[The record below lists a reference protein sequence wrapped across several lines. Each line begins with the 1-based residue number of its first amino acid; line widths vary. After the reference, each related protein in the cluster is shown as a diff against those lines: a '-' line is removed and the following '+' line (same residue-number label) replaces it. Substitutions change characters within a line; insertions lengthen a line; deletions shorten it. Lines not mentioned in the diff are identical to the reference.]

1 MKPIKGMNLDVS
13 PDAQPEGT
21 YRIAKNFVYDAE
33 FDGLQQDFGTGL
45 RKAQIVGK
53 HVIASYSFNNGD
65 IVVLTSNSVVTGST
79 QTIQMFKGDTES
91 FVLVEDDAGLLFDPS
106 KVYDIT
112 HFEDAD
118 SNRHIIITG
127 GGQKP
132 LIFNVDLPAADQPNI
147 GVSNL
152 FPDRNLPTI
161 SQISQGSGS
170 LPKGSYFFSARYVL
184 GETRTD
190 FGPPFGPI
198 RLIENGSGLTLRLDN
213 LDTRY
218 DKVEIGMIGVSNAAI
233 STKVVAT
240 APVTAGTQELFASG
254 QSFGE
259 ALLEEVAIL
268 PQVYT
273 EAETVEFH
281 DNRLYLGNVK
291 THDESGLQAKANHI
305 VPCWEIIADATGAA
319 PTTTGEDPSGGFFAP
334 GEVYAFYV
342 AWVRDDGSMTQAY
355 HIPGRPKKNFEVK
368 VISAAGHAGG
378 TTNPSIDPT
387 STINTLLADTSG
399 ANTANLLDFLK
410 NDRNVLESTD
420 PAYGSTKFFQTRCTA
435 TKFSIKTANGV
446 DFHHGRM
453 GFWENENET
462 YPAGFPAGRDIGY
475 ASSGTSV
482 NSDTEITLAG
492 EKVRHHRMP
501 SLGWLIDNFSDP
513 TVGFDFD
520 AFQEHG
526 LKVRFDFIE
535 IPEGYQSAVIFHAVR
550 NSTNSTV
557 FTHTPI
563 HFGAANHFAWF
574 GDGGT
579 QYKDYST
586 VSVINSR
593 NVNGIFG
600 DSTVN
605 TGDANKGSLTSSA
618 DFNLIN
624 DAAGDPR
631 KFDGSQ
637 FDDSDT
643 HVSGTTTGNQN
654 KSSFKT
660 EFQERLNVHYNKAVA
675 FAQDILATKPILPKS
690 MYTVFDYML
699 IQMEHFPQDVVG
711 HTGGSSSGRSH
722 TMHITTGGNN
732 PDEFFEVNDNDN
744 GTNKC
749 RRFLIDFTENY
760 TGNHNQS
767 FSHSRVLPMRNQRYM
782 PAGVID
788 DEVKFD
794 NRRGAE
800 CFYWDYKN
808 VANTDTPYFGGH
820 GATNPEGGTFGKYH
834 NAGDR
839 LWFSVLNSD
848 SGILGPTA
856 TGDTDASRFSRQA
869 GSTTYNHD
877 QMDGY
882 YLQGMP
888 TTRGTLAVCRL
899 PFVTVMTFQTNCYL
913 NRDSQDL
920 SLCTATRPS
929 SAMLASPSGTNASGL
944 RTMTSDR
951 VFGDIHYSKTQYR
964 VTSTTGYNVKLND
977 SDQTDIASVSQNS
990 AMSNS
995 VFGILGDS
1003 IEKGT
1008 FDGFRGVQIALIKV
1022 NSYSPA
1028 SYLFHNSEKAQHK
1041 EKERESL
1048 MRNVIPE
1055 ETNDFSLNADFL
1067 KVNNFLQPTISDGIT
1082 ALDFS
1087 FPYRVARSKAQDNAS
1102 DALNLRTFPALD
1114 FIEQTRTRG
1123 TITNLQSYGD
1133 KLLIHH
1139 QDSLFISIGK
1149 EAVATT
1155 TGSVVLGTGD
1165 IFRVQPTELIPSEY
1179 GFAGSQHIQGCTLT
1193 PQGYF
1198 FVDVR
1203 RRRVF
1208 LYDGKINEISNKG
1221 MRKWFQ
1227 DNLQLGGFQSGSENG
1242 QITQFQ
1248 PGVHAE
1254 YDPVFNRVLLMIR
1267 NNELQSGE
1275 TNYNNSIP
1283 VQFSAYE
1290 VNDTFTPKDKVISYS
1305 LHTGAWISLHDLP
1318 FNKFAAT
1325 ATKIYGIRTK
1335 AQGGGPLAQIFE
1347 LFDPSVGSINYLAQ
1361 VSGNGTKAPAQI
1373 DVSFPTK
1380 EPVQWQSFS
1389 WHTKAVDH
1397 VPTSANFG
1405 HYDLT
1410 TTFEK
1415 AAVYNDYQCSGDLT
1429 FTKANQVDIANVQQ
1443 VTLRHNGTRNAF
1455 NGFRDLVDNT
1465 AVRFLDPDYN
1475 FVTSNLNANKN
1486 WFDQRRFKSTHAVLR
1501 LISTLDTTK
1510 RLYLYDIDAK
1520 VRKSYR

>member
-33 FDGLQQDFGTGL
+33 FDGLQQDFGTSL
-45 RKAQIVGK
+45 HKAQLTAN

-65 IVVLTSNSVVTGST
+65 IVVLTSGAVTSGTT
-79 QTIQMFKGDTES
+79 QTIQLFKGDTES
-91 FVLVEDDAGLLFDPS
+91 FVIVEDDSGLLFDPS

-132 LIFNVDLPAADQPNI
+132 LIFNVDLPSANQPDI

-161 SQISQGSGS
+161 SQVSQSSGS
-170 LPKGSYFFSARYVL
+170 LSQGSYFFSARYVL
-184 GETRTD
+184 DETRTD

-198 RLIENGSGLTLRLDN
+198 RLIENGSGLTLQLDN

-233 STKVVAT
+233 STKVVGVK
-240 APVTAGTQELFASG
+240 PVTATSAQVFCGGE
-254 QSFGE
+254 SFGE

-273 EAETVEFH
+273 AAETVEFH

-291 THDESGLQAKANHI
+291 THDESGLQQKANAI
-305 VPCWEIIADATGAA
+305 TTCWEIIKNPTGAP
-319 PTTTGEDPSGGFFAP
+319 PTNTGADPNGSFFAP

-355 HIPGRPKKNFEVK
+355 HIPGRPKKNFTVK
-368 VISAAGHAGG
+368 VISSAANLADSAD
-378 TTNPSIDPT
+378 PSIDPT
-387 STINTLLADTSG
+387 STIDTLLADTSG
-399 ANTANLLDFLK
+399 ANAGGQLDFLK
-410 NDRNVLESTD
+410 NDKNVLESDD
-420 PAYGSTKFFQTRCTA
+420 PGYGDTKFFQTRCTA
-435 TKFSIKTANGV
+435 TKFNNKSVGPI

-453 GFWENENET
+453 SYWENANEQ
-462 YPAGFPAGRDIGY
+462 YPANFPTGRDIAY
-475 ASSGTSV
+475 NSSGLTV
-482 NSDTEITLAG
+482 DSDTEEVLAG
-492 EKVRHHRMP
+492 QNVRHHRMP
-501 SLGWLIDNFSDP
+501 SLGWLIDKLSDP
-513 TVGFDFD
+513 STGFDFD

-526 LKVRFDFIE
+526 LKVRFDFVE
-535 IPEGYQSAVIFHAVR
+535 VPAGYQSAVIFHAVR
-550 NSTNSTV
+550 NTTNSTV

-563 HFGAANHFAWF
+563 HFGNANHFAWF
-574 GDGGT
+574 GDGGE
-579 QYKDYST
+579 QYRDYST

-593 NVNGIFG
+593 NANAVFG
-600 DSTVN
+600 DSSVN
-605 TGDANKGSLTSSA
+605 DGSNSLGSISGSTNRNLINSAAGEPKEFDGTAFTASDTHLNSTSNKGSY
-618 DFNLIN
+618 
-624 DAAGDPR
+624 
-631 KFDGSQ
+631 
-637 FDDSDT
+637 
-643 HVSGTTTGNQN
+643 
-654 KSSFKT
+654 KT
-660 EFQERLNVHYNKAVA
+660 EYQDRLSVHYNKAVA
-675 FAQDILATKPILPKS
+675 FAQDVLATKPLLPKN
-690 MYTVFDYML
+690 MYTTFEYML
-699 IQMEHFPQDVVG
+699 VQMEHFPTEV
-711 HTGGSSSGRSH
+711 TGNTAGSTGRTH
-722 TMHITTGGNN
+722 TMVITTGEGNN
-732 PDEFFEVNDNDN
+732 GQSNAPEFFETNSNDD
-744 GTNKC
+744 GTNKS
-749 RRFLIDFTENY
+749 RRFLMDFTENY
-760 TGNHNQS
+760 TGNVVQS
-767 FSHSRVLPMRNQRYM
+767 FSHSRILPMRNQRYM

-808 VANTDTPYFGGH
+808 IANTETPYVGGH
-820 GATNPEGGTFGKYH
+820 GNSGFSALH
-834 NAGDR
+834 QNAGDR
-839 LWFSVLNSD
+839 LWFSVLNSNA
-848 SGILGPTA
+848 GVLGNTA
-856 TGDTDASRFSRQA
+856 TGNTDAARFTRQA
-869 GSTTYNHD
+869 GNTTYAHD
-877 QMDGY
+877 QMDGFL
-882 YLQGMP
+882 LQSMA
-888 TTRGTLAVCRL
+888 TTEGTLAVCRL
-899 PFVTVMTFQTNCYL
+899 PFVTVMSFQQNCYL
-913 NRDSQDL
+913 NRDTQDL
-920 SLCTATRPS
+920 SLCTATAPVS
-929 SAMLASPSGTNASGL
+929 TMLDAPTGTSASGL
-944 RTMTSDR
+944 KTITSDK

-964 VTSTTGYNVKLND
+964 VTSNTGYNVKLSA
-977 SDQTDIASVSQNS
+977 SDEDDAAPVPQNS
-990 AMSNS
+990 SLPSVVLTGVLGNS
-995 VFGILGDS
+995 Q
-1003 IEKGT
+1003 EKGT
-1008 FDGFRGVQIALIKV
+1008 FDGFRGVLIGLFKV
-1022 NSYSPA
+1022 NTYSPV
-1028 SYLFHNSEKAQHK
+1028 SYLFHNEDKLQHK

-1048 MRNVIPE
+1048 MRNASPE
-1055 ETNDFSLNADFL
+1055 ETNDFTLNADFL
-1067 KVNNFLQPTISDGIT
+1067 KVNNFLQPTISDGVT
-1082 ALDFS
+1082 ALDFT
-1087 FPYRVARSKAQDNAS
+1087 FPYRVARSKAQDTAS
-1102 DALNLRTFPALD
+1102 DALNLRKFPALD

-1123 TITNLQSYGD
+1123 SITHLQSYGD

-1227 DNLQLGGFQSGSENG
+1227 DNLQLGGFQSGSDNG

-1267 NNELQSGE
+1267 NNELKSGQ
-1275 TNYNNSIP
+1275 NYNNSIP
-1283 VQFSAYE
+1283 AQFSEYE

-1325 ATKIYGIRTK
+1325 ATKIYGLRTK
-1335 AQGGGPLAQIFE
+1335 AQGGGPLARIFE
-1347 LFDPSVGSINYLAQ
+1347 LFDPSVSSINYLAL
-1361 VSGNGTKAPAQI
+1361 VNDGTKAPAQI

-1380 EPVQWQSFS
+1380 DPVQWQSFS

-1429 FTKANQVDIANVQQ
+1429 FTKANEVDIANVQQ

-1475 FVTSNLNANKN
+1475 FVTSNLNVNKN
-1486 WFDQRRFKSTHAVLR
+1486 WFDQRRVKSTHAVLR

>member
-1 MKPIKGMNLDVS
+1 MKPLKGMNLDVS

-33 FDGLQQDFGTGL
+33 FDGLQQDFGTSGT
-45 RKAQIVGK
+45 KAQIVGK
-53 HVIASYSFNNGD
+53 HIIASYSFSNGD
-65 IVVLTSNSVVTGST
+65 IVVLTSSSVITGST
-79 QTIQMFKGDTES
+79 QTIEIFKGGTES
-91 FVLVEDDAGLLFDPS
+91 FVLVENDAGLLFDPG

-132 LIFNVDLPAADQPNI
+132 LIFNVDLAAANQPDI
-147 GVSNL
+147 GISNL

-161 SQISQGSGS
+161 SQSSQSSGI
-170 LPKGSYFFSARYVL
+170 LGAGSYFFSARYVL

-198 RLIENGSGLTLRLDN
+198 RLIENGSGVTLTLAN

-218 DKVEIGMIGVSNAAI
+218 DKVEVGMIGVSNASI
-233 STKVVAT
+233 TTKVVGIR
-240 APVTAGTQELFASG
+240 PVTSGSISILVTG

-259 ALLEEVAIL
+259 ALLEEVAVL

-273 EAETVEFH
+273 QAETVEFH

-291 THDESGLQAKANHI
+291 THDETGLQAKANSI
-305 VPCWEIIADATGAA
+305 VPCWEIIKNPTGAA
-319 PTTTGEDPSGGFFAP
+319 PSTSGADPRGSFFAP

-355 HIPGRPKKNFEVK
+355 HIPGRPKKNFDVK
-368 VISAAGHAGG
+368 VVSAAGHASG
-378 TTNPSIDPT
+378 TANPSIDVT
-387 STINTLLADTSG
+387 STIDTLLADTSG

-420 PAYGSTKFFQTRCTA
+420 SLYGDTKYFQTRCTA
-435 TKFSIKTANGV
+435 TKFNTKSVGPI

-462 YPAGFPAGRDIGY
+462 YPVGYPAGRDIGY

-482 NSDTEITLAG
+482 NADTEITLAG
-492 EKVRHHRMP
+492 QKVRHHRMP
-501 SLGWLIDNFSDP
+501 SLGWLIDNISSP
-513 TVGFDFD
+513 GSGFDFD

-526 LKVRFDFIE
+526 LRVRFDFID
-535 IPEGYQSAVIFHAVR
+535 IPDGYQSAVIFHAVR
-550 NSTNSTV
+550 NTSNSTV

-574 GDGGT
+574 GDGGL
-579 QYKDYST
+579 QYRDYST

-605 TGDANKGSLTSSA
+605 TGNSNKGSITSSGV
-618 DFNLIN
+618 FNLIN
-624 DAAGDPR
+624 NAAGNPR

-637 FDDSDT
+637 FDDGET
-643 HVSGTTTGNQN
+643 HVVGTTTANQN

-675 FAQDILATKPILPKS
+675 FSQDVLATKPLLPKS

-699 IQMEHFPQDVVG
+699 IQMEHFPQDVIG
-711 HTGGSSSGRSH
+711 HPGGLTSGRTH
-722 TMHITTGGNN
+722 TMHITTGGGGANQ
-732 PDEFFEVNDNDN
+732 FFETNDNDD
-744 GTNKC
+744 GTNKS
-749 RRFLIDFTENY
+749 RRFLIDFTEDY

-767 FSHSRVLPMRNQRYM
+767 FSHSRILPMRNQRYI

-808 VANTDTPYFGGH
+808 IANTATPYFGGH
-820 GATNPEGGTFGKYH
+820 GATTPEGDPFGKFH

-848 SGILGPTA
+848 AGVLGDTA
-856 TGDTDASRFSRQA
+856 TGNTDASRFSRTA
-869 GSTTYNHD
+869 SSTVYNHD

-888 TTRGTLAVCRL
+888 TSRGTLAVCRL

-929 SAMLASPSGTNASGL
+929 SVMLNSPSGTDASGL
-944 RTMTSDR
+944 KTITSDNT
-951 VFGDIHYSKTQYR
+951 FGDIHYSKTQYR
-964 VTSTTGYNVKLND
+964 VTSNTGYNVKLND
-977 SDQTDIASVSQNS
+977 ADQNDIASLNQNN

-995 VFGILGDS
+995 VFGTLGDS
-1003 IEKGT
+1003 DEKGT
-1008 FDGFRGVQIALIKV
+1008 FDGFRGVQIGLFKV

-1028 SYLFHNSEKAQHK
+1028 SYLFHNKDKAQHK
-1041 EKERESL
+1041 EEERESL
-1048 MRNVIPE
+1048 MRNTTPG

-1067 KVNNFLQPTISDGIT
+1067 KVNNFLQPVISDGVT
-1082 ALDFS
+1082 ALDFT
-1087 FPYRVARSKAQDNAS
+1087 FPYRVARSKSQDPAS
-1102 DALNLRTFPALD
+1102 DALNLRSFPALD
-1114 FIEQTRTRG
+1114 FKEQTRTRG
-1123 TITNLQSYGD
+1123 SITNLQTYGD

-1139 QDSLFISIGK
+1139 QDSLFITIGN
-1149 EAVATT
+1149 EEVATT
-1155 TGSVVLGTGD
+1155 TGGVVLGTGD
-1165 IFRVQPTELIPSEY
+1165 IFRVAPTELVPSEY

-1227 DNLQLGGFQSGSENG
+1227 DNLDLAPFQSGNENG

-1267 NNELQSGE
+1267 NNTLKAGE
-1275 TNYNNSIP
+1275 SYANSVP
-1283 VQFSAYE
+1283 ANFEAYE
-1290 VNDTFTPKDKVISYS
+1290 DNSKIAPKDNVISYS
-1305 LHTGAWISLHDLP
+1305 LHTGAWVSLHNLP

-1325 ATKIYGIRTK
+1325 ATKIYGFRTD
-1335 AQGGGPLAQIFE
+1335 AQGGGPLARIFE
-1347 LFDPSVGSINYLAQ
+1347 LFDSTVSTISYLAT
-1361 VSGNGTKAPAQI
+1361 VKNSVKTPAQI
-1373 DVSFPTK
+1373 DVAFPTK
-1380 EPVQWQSFS
+1380 ESAQWQSFS

-1397 VPTSANFG
+1397 VPTSNNFG

-1429 FTKANQVDIANVQQ
+1429 FTKASQVDIANVQQ

-1455 NGFRDLVDNT
+1455 NGFRDLVNDRT
-1465 AVRFLDPDYN
+1465 ARFLDPDYN
-1475 FVTSNLNANKN
+1475 FVTANINANKD
-1486 WFDQRRFKSTHAVLR
+1486 WYDQRRFNSTHAVLR
-1501 LISTLDTTK
+1501 LITTLDTTK

>member
-33 FDGLQQDFGTGL
+33 FDGLQQDFGTGVQ
-45 RKAQIVGK
+45 KAQVVAK

-65 IVVLTSNSVVTGST
+65 IVVLTSSAVTSGTT
-79 QTIQMFKGDTES
+79 QTIQLFKGNTES
-91 FVLVEDDAGLLFDPS
+91 FVIVEDDAGLLFDPS

-132 LIFNVDLPAADQPNI
+132 LIFNVDVLAANQPDI
-147 GVSNL
+147 GISNL

-161 SQISQGSGS
+161 TQSSQSSGS
-170 LPKGSYFFSARYVL
+170 LPQGSYFFSARYVL
-184 GETRTD
+184 DETRTD

-198 RLIENGSGLTLRLDN
+198 RLIENGSGVTLQLDN

-218 DKVEIGMIGVSNAAI
+218 DKVEVGMIGVSNAAI
-233 STKVVAT
+233 TTKVVAT
-240 APVTAGTQELFASG
+240 APVTATTQNLFVNG
-254 QSFGE
+254 QSLGE

-281 DNRLYLGNVK
+281 DNRLYFGNVK
-291 THDESGLQAKANHI
+291 THDESGLQEKANHI

-319 PTTTGEDPSGGFFAP
+319 PTNTGADPQGSFFAP

-355 HIPGRPKKNFEVK
+355 HIPGRPKENFTVK
-368 VISAAGHAGG
+368 LSAGAGQSSAS
-378 TTNPSIDPT
+378 NPSIDVT
-387 STINTLLADTSG
+387 STLTTLLNDTSG
-399 ANTANLLDFLK
+399 ANTDNLLDFLK
-410 NDRNVLESTD
+410 NDRNILESTD
-420 PAYGSTKFFQTRCTA
+420 PGYGNTKYFQTRCTA
-435 TKFSIKTANGV
+435 TKFDNKTVNSV
-446 DFHHGRM
+446 NFHHGRM
-453 GFWENENET
+453 GYWENENET
-462 YPAGFPAGRDIGY
+462 YPAAFPAGRDIGY
-475 ASSGTSV
+475 ASNGTSV
-482 NSDTEITLAG
+482 NSDTAITLAG
-492 EKVRHHRMP
+492 EQVRHHRMP
-501 SLGWLIDNFSDP
+501 SLGWLIDNLSN
-513 TVGFDFD
+513 TSTGFDFD

-535 IPEGYQSAVIFHAVR
+535 IPDGYQSAVIFHAVR

-574 GDGGT
+574 GDGGL
-579 QYKDYST
+579 QYRSYST
-586 VSVINSR
+586 VNVINSR
-593 NVNGIFG
+593 NANGVFG
-600 DSTVN
+600 DATVN
-605 TGDANKGSLTSSA
+605 TGNSNLGSLTNSTVF
-618 DFNLIN
+618 DLIN
-624 DAAGDPR
+624 FAAGHPK
-631 KFDGSQ
+631 KFNTGD
-637 FDDSDT
+637 FTDDDT
-643 HVSGTTTGNQN
+643 HLNDTNN

-660 EFQERLNVHYNKAVA
+660 EFQDRLNVHYNKAVA
-675 FAQDILATKPILPKS
+675 FAQDVLAVKPTLPKS

-699 IQMEHFPQDVVG
+699 IQMEHFPVNVQG
-711 HTGGSSSGRSH
+711 HTGGSFSGRTH
-722 TMHITTGGNN
+722 TMHINTGNN
-732 PDEFFEVNDNDN
+732 SSQEFFETNDNDS
-744 GTNKC
+744 GTNKS
-749 RRFLIDFTENY
+749 RRFLVDFTEDY
-760 TGNHNQS
+760 TGNVVQS
-767 FSHSRVLPMRNQRYM
+767 FSQSRILPMRNQRYM

-800 CFYWDYKN
+800 CFYWDYEN
-808 VANTDTPYFGGH
+808 IANNATPYNGGH
-820 GATNPEGGTFGKYH
+820 GNTSFPGKYH

-848 SGILGPTA
+848 AGILGPTA
-856 TGDTDASRFSRQA
+856 SGNTDAARFQRTI
-869 GSTTYNHD
+869 GSTTFNQD

-882 YLQGMP
+882 MLQGMP

-899 PFVTVMTFQTNCYL
+899 PFVSVMSFQKNCYL

-920 SLCTATRPS
+920 SLCTATHPTS
-929 SAMLASPSGTNASGL
+929 SMLASPSGTDASGL
-944 RTMTSDR
+944 KTMTSDR

-964 VTSTTGYNVKLND
+964 VTSTTGYNVGFGATGTED
-977 SDQTDIASVSQNS
+977 VAAISTTSQFS
-990 AMSNS
+990 STILDG
-995 VFGILGDS
+995 VLGDRE
-1003 IEKGT
+1003 EKGT

-1028 SYLFHNSEKAQHK
+1028 SYLFHNFEKSQHK
-1041 EKERESL
+1041 ERERESL
-1048 MRNVIPE
+1048 MREARPE

-1087 FPYRVARSKAQDNAS
+1087 FPYRVARSKAQDAAS

-1165 IFRVQPTELIPSEY
+1165 IFRVLPTELIPSEY

-1267 NNELQSGE
+1267 NNELKSGQ

-1283 VQFSAYE
+1283 AQFSEYE

-1325 ATKIYGIRTK
+1325 ATKIYGFRTK
-1335 AQGGGPLAQIFE
+1335 AQGQGPLAQIFE
-1347 LFDPSVGSINYLAQ
+1347 LFDPAVSSINYLSL
-1361 VSGNGTKAPAQI
+1361 VSGSGTKAPAQI

-1380 EPVQWQSFS
+1380 DPVQWQSFS

-1410 TTFEK
+1410 TTFAK
-1415 AAVYNDYQCSGDLT
+1415 VAVYNDYQCSGDLT
-1429 FTKANQVDIANVQQ
+1429 FTKANEVDIANVQQ

-1465 AVRFLDPDYN
+1465 ALRFLDPDYN
-1475 FVTSNLNANKN
+1475 FVTSNLNVNKN

-1501 LISTLDTTK
+1501 LISALDTTK